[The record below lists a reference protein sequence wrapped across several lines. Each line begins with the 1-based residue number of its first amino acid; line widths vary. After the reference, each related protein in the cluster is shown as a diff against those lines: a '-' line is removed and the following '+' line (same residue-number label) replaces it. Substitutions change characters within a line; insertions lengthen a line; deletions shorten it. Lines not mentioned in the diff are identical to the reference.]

1 MKVFWPREGGL
12 IVAADSSRG
21 RKVLNERC
29 PLCVFQGNLKR
40 EKETVAVRCVV
51 QQLAHPLQKRG
62 PSRAEQAAAHAH
74 WGGVLSWG
82 RLLLKMD

>member
-1 MKVFWPREGGL
+1 MCGGLRAKDESLERSGSGEAQGVSGDLKMKVFWPREGGL

-40 EKETVAVRCVV
+40 EKETVAVRCV
-51 QQLAHPLQKRG
+51 QRRP
-62 PSRAEQAAAHAH
+62 
-74 WGGVLSWG
+74 
-82 RLLLKMD
+82 